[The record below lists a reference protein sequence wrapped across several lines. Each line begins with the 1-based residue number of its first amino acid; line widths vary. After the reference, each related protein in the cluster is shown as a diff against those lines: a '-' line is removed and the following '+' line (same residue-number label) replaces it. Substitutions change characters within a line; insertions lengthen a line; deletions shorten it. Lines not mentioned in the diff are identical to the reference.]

1 MKQLTADNS
10 ILGTGAFS
18 GISAKRAQT
27 AVQRKRNEA
36 LHRASDML
44 KKDARCHGKSV
55 TIEWQIEN
63 SKDRHVQAD
72 GIPIFLQT
80 LTDLSGKFLKPF
92 EDLKI

>member
-1 MKQLTADNS
+1 MTADNS
-10 ILGTGAFS
+10 NLGTGDFS

-36 LHRASDML
+36 LFRASDMF
-44 KKDARCHGKSV
+44 KKDARFNGKSV

-63 SKDRHVQAD
+63 SKDRRVQAD

-80 LTDLSGKFLKPF
+80 LIDLSGKLMTPF
-92 EDLKI
+92 EDLKM